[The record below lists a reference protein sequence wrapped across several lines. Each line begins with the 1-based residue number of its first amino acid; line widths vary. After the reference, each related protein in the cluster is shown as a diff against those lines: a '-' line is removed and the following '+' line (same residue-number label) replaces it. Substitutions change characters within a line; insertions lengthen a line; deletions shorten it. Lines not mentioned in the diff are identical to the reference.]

1 MSTEIDQSGKVED
14 TRKLTVVCF
23 SNGKTKAL
31 LISAKEKRKVLIVM
45 REINRPHKN
54 FVFRI
59 FSGLIFL
66 LIKNEK
72 IDSLVI
78 DREYPGH
85 EAVIRNILFSL
96 FDKNKIESPRVS
108 FGEIGKK
115 SKAHQEAITVFQ
127 SKKKPDIVVKA
138 DDILNV
144 FFSNKRKPRLK

>member
-1 MSTEIDQSGKVED
+1 MRIEIDQSGKVED
-14 TRKLTVVCF
+14 TQKLTVVCF
-23 SNGKTKAL
+23 ANGRAKTL
-31 LISAKEKRKVLIVM
+31 LISAQEKRKVLIVM
-45 REINRPHKN
+45 REIDKPYKN

-85 EAVIRNILFSL
+85 EAIIRNILLSL
-96 FDKNKIESPRVS
+96 FDKNKIKLPKVS
-108 FGEIGKK
+108 FDQIGKK
-115 SKAHQEAITVFQ
+115 SKAHKEAIAVFQ
-127 SKKKPDIVVKA
+127 GKRKPDIVVRA
-138 DDILNV
+138 DDVLKT